1 MLLITRAPAINSAQ
15 EQYMQHIVSM
25 SADPSNLVR
34 YRIIQGI
41 VTIADMDVD
50 MILKNFQS
58 IAQLML

>member
-1 MLLITRAPAINSAQ
+1 
-15 EQYMQHIVSM
+15 MQHIISM

-50 MILKNFQS
+50 MILKNFS
-58 IAQLML
+58 TIDQLML